1 MLSRFSG
8 SFTHNDQRSNSV
20 LLLLLYRQ
28 VAVPLTKNSKGFDTF
43 REYKTTTTTTT
54 TFYSRIS
61 VTETLMY
68 LLGRVHIN
76 SGITR
81 RKSDE

>member
-20 LLLLLYRQ
+20 LLLLLYGQ

-43 REYKTTTTTTT
+43 REYKTTTTT

-76 SGITR
+76 SAITR